1 MDFLDRLK
9 DFMEGLPFTPS
20 VIYIGT
26 YNENKNSVA
35 IRPAPSNIDERY
47 MEEGKIYPFSF
58 QVLMH
63 NQSNNVSYDSL
74 NQLTSALDNLDSRAI
89 TSRDGSFNLVTMHC
103 TTTPNYVQKTGYG
116 TLWTAIYQ
124 ADLYIKGGN

>member
-1 MDFLDRLK
+1 MDFLEQLK
-9 DFMEGLPFTPS
+9 TFVEGLPFTPS
-20 VIYIGT
+20 TIYIGT

-35 IRPAPSNIDERY
+35 IRPAPSNIDDRY

-74 NQLTSALDNLDSRAI
+74 NQLTSTLDNLDSRAI
-89 TSRDGSFNLVTMHC
+89 TSRDDSFSLVTMQC
-103 TTTPNYVQKTGYG
+103 TTTPNFVQKTGYG